1 MQCAG
6 RDTVRMKLPDVL
18 GPDLR
23 VVFCGTAAGA
33 KSAAVRAYYAGPGNQ
48 FWPTLHEVGFTSL
61 QLRPTEFR
69 SLLDYS
75 LGLTDVCK
83 VAAGSDRE
91 VDGQWNVPALR
102 EKLQQCGP
110 GWLAFNGKKAAE
122 VVLGRPV
129 GYGRQP
135 ETLGATGVFV
145 LPSTSGAAR
154 KFWTLDPWREL
165 AQLA

>member
-1 MQCAG
+1 MQSAG
-6 RDTVRMKLPDVL
+6 RATVRMKLPD
-18 GPDLR
+18 
-23 VVFCGTAAGA
+23 A
-33 KSAAVRAYYAGPGNQ
+33 
-48 FWPTLHEVGFTSL
+48 
-61 QLRPTEFR
+61 
-69 SLLDYS
+69 
-75 LGLTDVCK
+75 DVCK

-122 VVLGRPV
+122 VMLGRPV

-135 ETLGATGVFV
+135 ETLGTTGVFV